1 MNVVGVHIKTIIFAC
16 ILIFVGIGL
25 FFYGNSMSTN
35 VLDSEGLIS
44 GTYLVVLGI
53 FLAIA
58 GFLVLVSQI
67 FRGHSMV
74 Y

>member
-1 MNVVGVHIKTIIFAC
+1 MFASV
-16 ILIFVGIGL
+16 LVLVGIAL
-25 FFYGNSMSTN
+25 FFYGTSMSN
-35 VLDSEGLIS
+35 HVMKPESLIS

-67 FRGHSMV
+67 FRGHSIL